1 MQEKPPFEKKYEFFP
16 QKKYDPFIICVS
28 SDKGGVGKTFTAEN
42 LAYLTSLECKVLV
55 IDLDLQAN
63 LTSTYYLDADPE
75 DVKGSE
81 TIFAEEP
88 YLSFVPAR
96 INGEDSKTLF
106 VSVVNSRFGTA
117 LNAANGRP
125 GVEKLL
131 EEAIRHTEHDF
142 AVIIVDTPPAPRSIQ
157 KNNALSAA
165 HMVLSVVTD
174 DVNSFQGCIGLVQAV
189 SKINDNNPTIL
200 MIQNKIKTTWTK
212 INSHSADWG
221 GFTVNEIAEYQ
232 ERRGDRIKPFRFILL
247 DSVIPEAA
255 DANEAHNSRCPV
267 DLYSLKSRKSTT
279 NTAHKELLKTIKGYM

>member
-1 MQEKPPFEKKYEFFP
+1 M
-16 QKKYDPFIICVS
+16 CVS

-88 YLSFVPAR
+88 YLSFVPAH
-96 INGEDSKTLF
+96 INGEESKTLF

-125 GVEKLL
+125 GVENLL
-131 EEAIRHTEHDF
+131 KEAIRHTDHDF
-142 AVIIVDTPPAPRSIQ
+142 AVIIIDTPPAPRSIQ

-189 SKINDNNPTIL
+189 SKINDNQPAIL
-200 MIQNKIKTTWTK
+200 MIQNKITTGRK
-212 INSHSADWG
+212 INSDSADWS

-232 ERRGDRIKPFRFILL
+232 ERRGDRIKPFKFILW
-247 DSVIPEAA
+247 DSVIPETA
-255 DANEAHNSRCPV
+255 DANMAHNKRCPI
-267 DLYSLKSRKSTT
+267 DLFNAKSRKSTT

>member
-1 MQEKPPFEKKYEFFP
+1 MQEQTPF
-16 QKKYDPFIICVS
+16 QKKFDPFIICVS

-42 LAYLTSLECKVLV
+42 IAYLTSLECKVLV

-63 LTSTYYLDADPE
+63 LTSTYYIDQDPE
-75 DVKGSE
+75 GVKGSE
-81 TIFAEEP
+81 TIFGDEP

-106 VSVVNSRFGTA
+106 VSVVNSRFGAA

-125 GVEKLL
+125 GVERLL
-131 EEAIRHTEHDF
+131 EEAIRDTDHDF

-157 KNNALSAA
+157 KNNALSSA

-174 DVNSFQGCIGLVQAV
+174 DVNSFQGCIDLAEAV

-200 MIQNKIKTTWTK
+200 VIQNKIKTTWK
-212 INSHSADWG
+212 RINSQSADWG
-221 GFTVNEIAEYQ
+221 GFTVNEIAEYK
-232 ERRGDRIKPFRFILL
+232 ERKGHKIKPFQFILL

-267 DLYSLKSRKSTT
+267 DLYSNESRKSTT
-279 NTAHKELLKTIKGYM
+279 NAAQKELLKTIKGYM